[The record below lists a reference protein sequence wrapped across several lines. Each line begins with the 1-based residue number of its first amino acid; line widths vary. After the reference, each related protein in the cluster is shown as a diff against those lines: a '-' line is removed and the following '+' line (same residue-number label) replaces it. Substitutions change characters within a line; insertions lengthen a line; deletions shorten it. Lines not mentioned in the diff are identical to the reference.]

1 MSSSSIQENIYSINI
16 SNVFVDIR
24 KRKRSIKKTK
34 SNDRRVKNQLKL
46 VHKIE
51 KSNDNNKIGHESKRS
66 LRVNS
71 KTLTKTPFK
80 TTNLGR
86 KRINAKRLSEKCLTH
101 EERETNK

>member
-1 MSSSSIQENIYSINI
+1 MSLPIIQENIYSINI

-51 KSNDNNKIGHESKRS
+51 SSNDNNKIGYSSKRS
-66 LRVNS
+66 LRLSS
-71 KTLTKTPFK
+71 KTLDKTPFK
-80 TTNLGR
+80 TTNLGK
-86 KRINAKRLSEKCLTH
+86 KRINAKRLNEKCLTH
-101 EERETNK
+101 EYCLDN